1 MSSARINLILI
12 LLFSVLMVAPFIINQ
27 GAEFSGADGQ
37 AEEIIAQI
45 RPDYQP
51 WFQTLWAPPSG
62 EIESLLFALQAA
74 IGSGFIGYYFG
85 YARGRRSRDIAK
97 GVESKHALN

>member
-1 MSSARINLILI
+1 MNSAKVNLLLVFLVIVLI
-12 LLFSVLMVAPFIINQ
+12 AAPLVIKQ

-37 AEEIIAQI
+37 AEEVIAQI
-45 RPDYQP
+45 QPDYQP
-51 WFQTLWAPPSG
+51 WFQLLWEPPSG

-85 YARGRRSRDIAK
+85 YARGRRSRDTAK

>member
-1 MSSARINLILI
+1 MNSAKVNLILVFLVI
-12 LLFSVLMVAPFIINQ
+12 VLIAAPLVINQ
-27 GAEFSGADGQ
+27 GAEFGGADGQ
-37 AEEIIAQI
+37 AEEVITQI

-51 WFQTLWAPPSG
+51 WFQLLWEPPSG

-85 YARGRRSRDIAK
+85 YARGRRDRDAGK
-97 GVESKHALN
+97 GVKSRHALN